1 MTMDEYLLH
10 EIKLCEMEFNS
21 DHMPRIDQGAKSNGL
36 ARLSLRP
43 KPKES
48 SWYQTQPTHPTERGL
63 SQMTWRR

>member
-1 MTMDEYLLH
+1 MGGNKRTA
-10 EIKLCEMEFNS
+10 IT
-21 DHMPRIDQGAKSNGL
+21 QGAGAKSNGL
-36 ARLSLRP
+36 VRLSLRP